1 MALMNITEYL
11 NTFSKPSRPDRRT
24 IIRWIENNQ
33 IYGEKRGKAYY
44 VDPNRKVV
52 IAVNELVLRVM
63 SNGS

>member
-24 IIRWIENNQ
+24 IIRWVENNQ
-33 IYGEKRGKAYY
+33 IYGEKRGKSYY